1 MRLKMT
7 KDDELTTDILTEK
20 LSSKLSRSGWEL
32 NIKDNQTYFDPDL
45 NEFNG
50 LNKNGPS
57 GAATELRVILISLN
71 RKATSVEI
79 RFFFRMIDFNKR
91 RLAKKWREN
100 DFEVLKNYCNN
111 LLEETGIKAKEE
123 EIIPSPQSRS
133 EVELVYWKKPL
144 DQPNNE

>member
-1 MRLKMT
+1 MT
-7 KDDELTTDILTEK
+7 QNPDELTTDILTDKLLAK
-20 LSSKLSRSGWEL
+20 LSKYGWDF
-32 NIKDNQTYFDPDL
+32 NIKGNQTFFDPDL

-50 LNKNGPS
+50 FNKIGPS
-57 GAATELRVILISLN
+57 GAAAELRVILISLN

-100 DFEVLKNYCNN
+100 DFEVLKTYCNN
-111 LLEETGIKAKEE
+111 LLEATGIKAKEE

-144 DQPNNE
+144 DQPDNE

>member
-1 MRLKMT
+1 MR
-7 KDDELTTDILTEK
+7 KDPDELTTDILTDKLLAK
-20 LSSKLSRSGWEL
+20 LSKYGWDF

-50 LNKNGPS
+50 FNKIGPS